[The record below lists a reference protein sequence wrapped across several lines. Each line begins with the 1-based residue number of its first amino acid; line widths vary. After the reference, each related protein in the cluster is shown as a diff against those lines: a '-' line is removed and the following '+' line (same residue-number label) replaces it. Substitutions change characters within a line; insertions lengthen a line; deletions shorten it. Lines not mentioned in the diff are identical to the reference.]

1 MACSC
6 KSPKPKPLSS
16 RDSRHLLSWDQ
27 HWPTTGWGFCWFQS
41 RKIYQLMWCVTF
53 FTSVSFCFKAFFKG
67 INDWFAALLM
77 LKAKLEEPWNV
88 STTVW
93 TCVCLCRASS
103 LLCPSKRSKFH
114 GIGGMTLQ
122 DLPPE
127 TVLTFHEN
135 PQEKSSKRDWFG
147 ERIKPLVPRSSH
159 LQNDQIAL
167 CWYDR
172 QPNFSCLFWC
182 DNWYWPR
189 HPLIFHQSDIP
200 SPTGLPGP
208 ERHGQTWAARPTW
221 HKHPRSPRT
230 THDALLWKWEKP
242 ELPTDR
248 KIWIFN
254 FLPCW

>member
-1 MACSC
+1 MWCLTFLHLYHSV
-6 KSPKPKPLSS
+6 
-16 RDSRHLLSWDQ
+16 SRHS
-27 HWPTTGWGFCWFQS
+27 S
-41 RKIYQLMWCVTF
+41 KV
-53 FTSVSFCFKAFFKG
+53 SV
-67 INDWFAALLM
+67 IDLLM

-88 STTVW
+88 STMVW

-127 TVLTFHEN
+127 TVLNFHEN

-147 ERIKPLVPRSSH
+147 ERIKHISKMTRYIGTIGNPISVVFFGVTIGIDPDIPSFSTS
-159 LQNDQIAL
+159 QI
-167 CWYDR
+167 
-172 QPNFSCLFWC
+172 
-182 DNWYWPR
+182 
-189 HPLIFHQSDIP
+189 SDIP

-230 THDALLWKWEKP
+230 THDALLWKWENP

-248 KIWIFN
+248 
-254 FLPCW
+254 